1 MADEKVEKSIVSV
14 PVEIEE
20 IKVETV
26 PFILLNKRGQVKMT
40 THFRLLLITP

>member
-26 PFILLNKRGQVKMT
+26 PFNLYR
-40 THFRLLLITP
+40 